1 MNVTFLGAAREVT
14 GSWLPRALPQANIP
28 GGLRHVPRRADAYRK
43 NRARLAFDPKAIEFV
58 LLTHAFIDH
67 SGLLPR
73 LVRMGFRGPIYATPA
88 TCDLLEVML
97 TDAAVRFGCRGGYA
111 TEIR

>member
-1 MNVTFLGAAREVT
+1 VNVTFLGAARE
-14 GSWLPRALPQANIP
+14 S
-28 GGLRHVPRRADAYRK
+28 
-43 NRARLAFDPKAIEFV
+43 RARATSCAAATEHSWWIAACSKAAPTLIAGTGHGSPSTPKAIEFV

-73 LVRMGFRGPIYATPA
+73 LVRMGYRGPIYATPA

-97 TDAAVRFGCRGGYA
+97 TDAAVRSGCRGGYA